1 MGVGDDSR
9 KTIPKTA
16 RKRDCFSSGPIWP
29 TTGTSTWDRRASIRE
44 CRRHHK
50 AANGVF
56 VAPSDADAGI
66 IHRLPAISIPL
77 SGPLE
82 IKTGSGL
89 WWTIQARLHTSI
101 TFMRPYALRM
111 QPYAVRMHFSPASK
125 KPIKSRA
132 ESACREPYALYAPLL
147 GVGVFSAFF
156 LLRELHT
163 VHTAAYGS
171 HRNQALA
178 LLPVGI
184 EASSARE
191 DRKCIRRCIRL
202 FRHATPYCPPIGN
215 GRRNRPD
222 DPAPGRDGI
231 STDSTHPPIPVG
243 IVVVPYL
250 RNAPVR
256 RFSAPLAGFRPKRR
270 RMGRASPP
278 SAPTGPP
285 TGYGAPPAPKRGD
298 PLRPRR
304 IVPGSRRRI
313 RRW

>member
-56 VAPSDADAGI
+56 VTPSDADAGI
-66 IHRLPAISIPL
+66 IHRPPATSIPL

-82 IKTGSGL
+82 MKTGSGFQ
-89 WWTIQARLHTSI
+89 WMNQARLHNSF

-111 QPYAVRMHFSPASK
+111 QPYALIMHFSAKVEKSM
-125 KPIKSRA
+125 KSRA

-147 GVGVFSAFF
+147 GVGPFFAFF

-163 VHTAAYGS
+163 VHTTAYGS

-184 EASSARE
+184 GASSAR
-191 DRKCIRRCIRL
+191 RNQKCIRRCIRL

-270 RMGRASPP
+270 RMGGHRRHRPP
-278 SAPTGPP
+278 QG
-285 TGYGAPPAPKRGD
+285 
-298 PLRPRR
+298 RPRDMGLH
-304 IVPGSRRRI
+304 PRRREAI
-313 RRW
+313 RCGLVA